1 MKREVA
7 IMSIL
12 RSLLVFGLLFG
23 LVGVADAAKPAK
35 AAKAAKKQ
43 AAAGTVRGTVKDVT
57 PDKDN
62 KDIGTLTI
70 QTVAKKKKK
79 AAAAPTGETQK
90 VVITKE
96 TKIEKVDAPAKG
108 KKNEA
113 PVAGIPAKFSDLQ
126 TNANV
131 VVTLKTGTDTAEK
144 VQILPAAKKAKKAK
158 KQ

>member
-1 MKREVA
+1 
-7 IMSIL
+7 MSIL

-35 AAKAAKKQ
+35 AAKKKN
-43 AAAGTVRGTVKDVT
+43 AAGSLKGVVKEVS

-62 KDIGTLTI
+62 KEIGTLTI

-79 AAAAPTGETQK
+79 AAAAAAPAGETKK
-90 VVITKE
+90 VVVTKE
-96 TKIEKVDAPAKG
+96 TKIEKVAAPAKG
-108 KKNEA
+108 QKKA
-113 PVAGIPAKFSDLQ
+113 PPAAGTPAKFSDLQ

-144 VQILPAAKKAKKAK
+144 VQIVPAGKKAKKAK
-158 KQ
+158 NQ

>member
-1 MKREVA
+1 
-7 IMSIL
+7 MSIL
-12 RSLLVFGLLFG
+12 RSMLVFGLLFG
-23 LVGVADAAKPAK
+23 LVSAADAAKPAK

-43 AAAGTVRGTVKDVT
+43 AAAGTVRGVVKEVT

-62 KDIGTLTI
+62 KDVGTLTI
-70 QTVAKKKKK
+70 QTVAKKKKD
-79 AAAAPTGETQK
+79 AAAADAAPASETK
-90 VVITKE
+90 KIVITQE

-113 PVAGIPAKFSDLQ
+113 PAAGTPAKFSDLQ

-144 VQILPAAKKAKKAK
+144 VQIVAGGKKAKKAK
-158 KQ
+158 NQ

>member
-1 MKREVA
+1 ML
-7 IMSIL
+7 SLL
-12 RSLLVFGLLFG
+12 RSLVVCGLFFG

-35 AAKAAKKQ
+35 AAKKQ
-43 AAAGTVRGTVKDVT
+43 AAAGTFRGVVKEVT

-79 AAAAPTGETQK
+79 AAAAAADAPAGEAKK

-96 TKIEKVDAPAKG
+96 TKIEKVEAPAKG

-113 PVAGIPAKFSDLQ
+113 HAAGTPAKFSDLQ

-144 VQILPAAKKAKKAK
+144 VQIVAGGKKAKKA
-158 KQ
+158 QGQ

>member
-1 MKREVA
+1 
-7 IMSIL
+7 MSLL
-12 RSLLVFGLLFG
+12 RSLVVCGLFFG
-23 LVGVADAAKPAK
+23 LVGVAD

-43 AAAGTVRGTVKDVT
+43 AAAGTIRGTVKEVT

-62 KDIGTLTI
+62 KDVGTLTI

-79 AAAAPTGETQK
+79 AAAAAADAAPAGETK
-90 VVITKE
+90 KIVITKE

-108 KKNEA
+108 QKKA
-113 PVAGIPAKFSDLQ
+113 PLAAGTSAKFSDLQ

-144 VQILPAAKKAKKAK
+144 VQIVAGGKKAKKAK
-158 KQ
+158 NQ